1 ANDAV
6 KKLEKDKAISEDE
19 AKKAYDEVQK
29 LTDTYTTKID
39 ESVKSKESELL
50 KV

>member
-1 ANDAV
+1 
-6 KKLEKDKAISEDE
+6 
-19 AKKAYDEVQK
+19 K
-29 LTDTYTTKID
+29 LTDAYTTKID

>member
-1 ANDAV
+1 V

-29 LTDTYTTKID
+29 LTDAYTIKID